1 MKKWLGIELTAIVF
15 LMLLL
20 TIPCVALCETDSLEN
35 LLQKKLGP
43 RQRLDILIN
52 IAKAK
57 HHEGDRHCLIYAE
70 DALLLADSIKDVE
83 RIAEANHI
91 SGLAWKLY
99 GDNSTAILK
108 LYHAAENYKA
118 QNEQHKYSIVLAD
131 IGETYRA
138 NGNHSISIE
147 YLRSALT
154 IQKELADSQNL
165 AITYNRLAASSYEVL
180 ISQPSYQKFVK
191 GTNQGYEEI
200 QQILETDI
208 SLKQCLDSTLN
219 FIENSEQIAKKLA
232 LDEIVISN
240 NTILGATY
248 AAIFEFNKADSI
260 LNFALE
266 MILRNKVEKEIP
278 LIYYNFAR
286 LRMYEKRYEEAI
298 TFSLQAF
305 DLAQKNE
312 TKIYRLL
319 SSYLLGELYQKV
331 KNYPEAIKYMNTA
344 HEEISYY
351 YKNDLGLRINALQFQ
366 NELDKKES
374 NLVLQRTKTKYL
386 IHFLMYISIIF
397 ILFFAAIVL
406 KNKKLKKLNLQLER
420 KSHTIELQNEELKIL
435 NAEKDKFF
443 SIIAHDLKGPLGTF
457 VSINDIILEEIEKKR
472 IDKVK
477 LLSGNLQIVSYHIY
491 GLLENLLD
499 WSRVQR
505 NSIQYNP
512 KSVRLNRLIEE
523 SVQLVGDGAK
533 RKGINLTINTIEN
546 LEIVTDPNMVQ
557 TILRNL
563 ASNAIKYTSEG
574 GTVTVSAKLKDD
586 KALICVEDTGI
597 GMSPE
602 IIDGLFK
609 LNGSSNRLG
618 TDQEPSTGLGLILC
632 KEFVEK
638 MGGEINIESEVGK
651 GSKFAVSLPL

>member
-20 TIPCVALCETDSLEN
+20 TIPCVALCDTDSLEN

-70 DALLLADSIKDVE
+70 DALMLADSIKDVE

-91 SGLAWKLY
+91 SGLSWKLC

-108 LYHAAENYKA
+108 LYHAAENYKV
-118 QNEQHKYSIVLAD
+118 QNMQQKYSIVLAD

-154 IQKELADSQNL
+154 IQKELADSQNI

-180 ISQPSYQKFVK
+180 ISQPSYQKFIK
-191 GTNQGYEEI
+191 GSNQSYNEI
-200 QQILETDI
+200 KRILETDI
-208 SLKQCLDSTLN
+208 NLKQHLDSTLN
-219 FIENSEQIAKKLA
+219 FLYNSERIARKLI
-232 LDEIVISN
+232 LNETIISN

-248 AAIFEFNKADSI
+248 AAIYEFNKADSI

-266 MILRNKVEKEIP
+266 MILGNKVEKEIP

-298 TFSLQAF
+298 NFSLQAF

-331 KNYPEAIKYMNTA
+331 ENYPEAIKYMNTA

-351 YKNDLGLRINALQFQ
+351 YKNDLGLRINALQYQ

-386 IHFLMYISIIF
+386 IHFVMYISIIF
-397 ILFFAAIVL
+397 ILFFASILL

-420 KSHTIELQNEELKIL
+420 KSHTIALQNEELKIL

-457 VSINDIILEEIEKKR
+457 VSINDLILEEIEKKR
-472 IDKVK
+472 IEKVK

-499 WSRVQR
+499 WSRIQR
-505 NSIQYNP
+505 NSIQFNP
-512 KSVRLNRLIEE
+512 KPVRLNRLIEE
-523 SVQLVGDGAK
+523 SVQLVSDGAK

-638 MGGEINIESEVGK
+638 MGGEINIESETGK
-651 GSKFAVSLPL
+651 GSKFSVTLPL

>member
-15 LMLLL
+15 LMLLFS
-20 TIPCVALCETDSLEN
+20 IPYFAMSDTDSIEN
-35 LLQKKLGP
+35 LLQKKLEP

-70 DALLLADSIKDVE
+70 DALMLADSIKDVE

-91 SGLAWKLY
+91 SGLSWKLC

-108 LYHAAENYKA
+108 LYHAAENYKV
-118 QNEQHKYSIVLAD
+118 QNMQQKYSIVLAD

-147 YLRSALT
+147 YLCSALT

-165 AITYNRLAASSYEVL
+165 AITYNRLAASNYEVF

-191 GTNQGYEEI
+191 GANQGYEEI
-200 QQILETDI
+200 QRILETDI
-208 SLKQCLDSTLN
+208 PLKQCLDSTLN

-232 LDEIVISN
+232 LYEIVISN

-298 TFSLQAF
+298 NFSLQAF

-331 KNYPEAIKYMNTA
+331 ENYPAAIKYMNIA

-386 IHFLMYISIIF
+386 IHFVMYISIIF
-397 ILFFAAIVL
+397 ILFFASILL

-420 KSHTIELQNEELKIL
+420 KSHTIALQNEELKIL

-457 VSINDIILEEIEKKR
+457 VSINDLILEEIEKKR
-472 IDKVK
+472 IEKVK

-512 KSVRLNRLIEE
+512 KPVRLNRLIEE
-523 SVQLVGDGAK
+523 SVQLVSDGAK

-651 GSKFAVSLPL
+651 GSKFSVTLPL

>member
-15 LMLLL
+15 LMLLFS
-20 TIPCVALCETDSLEN
+20 IPYFAMSDTDSLEN

-43 RQRLDILIN
+43 RQRLGILIN

-70 DALLLADSIKDVE
+70 DALMLADSIKDVE

-91 SGLAWKLY
+91 SGLSWKLC

-108 LYHAAENYKA
+108 LYHAAENYKV
-118 QNEQHKYSIVLAD
+118 QNMQQKYSIVLAD

-147 YLRSALT
+147 YLCSALT

-165 AITYNRLAASSYEVL
+165 AITYNRLAASNYEVF

-191 GTNQGYEEI
+191 GANQGYEEI
-200 QQILETDI
+200 QRILETDI
-208 SLKQCLDSTLN
+208 PLKQCLDSTLN

-298 TFSLQAF
+298 NFSLQAF

-331 KNYPEAIKYMNTA
+331 ENYPAAIKYMNIA

-386 IHFLMYISIIF
+386 IHFVMYISIIF
-397 ILFFAAIVL
+397 ILFFAAILL

-420 KSHTIELQNEELKIL
+420 KSHTIVLQNEELKIL

-457 VSINDIILEEIEKKR
+457 VSINDLILEEIEKKR
-472 IDKVK
+472 IEKVK

-512 KSVRLNRLIEE
+512 KPVRLNRLIEE
-523 SVQLVGDGAK
+523 SVQLVSDGAK

-638 MGGEINIESEVGK
+638 MGGEINIESEVGN
-651 GSKFAVSLPL
+651 GSKFSVTLPL

>member
-20 TIPCVALCETDSLEN
+20 TIPCVALCDTDSLEN

-70 DALLLADSIKDVE
+70 DALMLADSIKDVE

-91 SGLAWKLY
+91 SGLSWKLC

-108 LYHAAENYKA
+108 LYHAAENYKV
-118 QNEQHKYSIVLAD
+118 QNMQQKYSIVLAD

-165 AITYNRLAASSYEVL
+165 AITYNRLAASNYEVF

-191 GTNQGYEEI
+191 GANQGYEEI
-200 QQILETDI
+200 QRILETDI
-208 SLKQCLDSTLN
+208 PLKQCLDSTLN

-232 LDEIVISN
+232 LYEIVISN

-298 TFSLQAF
+298 NFSLQAF

-331 KNYPEAIKYMNTA
+331 ENYPAAIKYMNIA

-386 IHFLMYISIIF
+386 IHFVMYISIIF
-397 ILFFAAIVL
+397 ILFFASILL

-420 KSHTIELQNEELKIL
+420 KSHTIALQNEELKIL

-457 VSINDIILEEIEKKR
+457 VSINDLILEEIEKKR
-472 IDKVK
+472 IEKVK

-499 WSRVQR
+499 WSRIQR
-505 NSIQYNP
+505 NSIQFNP
-512 KSVRLNRLIEE
+512 KPVRLNRLIEE
-523 SVQLVGDGAK
+523 SVQLVSDGAK

-638 MGGEINIESEVGK
+638 MGGEINIESETGK
-651 GSKFAVSLPL
+651 GSKFSVTLPL

>member
-20 TIPCVALCETDSLEN
+20 TIPCVALCDTDSLEN

-70 DALLLADSIKDVE
+70 DALMLADSIKDVE

-91 SGLAWKLY
+91 SGLSWKLC

-108 LYHAAENYKA
+108 LYHAAENYKV
-118 QNEQHKYSIVLAD
+118 QNMQQKYSIVLAD

-147 YLRSALT
+147 YLCSALT

-165 AITYNRLAASSYEVL
+165 AITYNRLAASNYEVF

-191 GTNQGYEEI
+191 GANQGYEEI
-200 QQILETDI
+200 QRILETDI
-208 SLKQCLDSTLN
+208 PLKQCLDSTLN

-232 LDEIVISN
+232 LYEIVISN

-298 TFSLQAF
+298 NFSLQAF

-331 KNYPEAIKYMNTA
+331 ENYPAAIKYMNIA

-386 IHFLMYISIIF
+386 IHFVMYISIIF
-397 ILFFAAIVL
+397 ILFFASILL

-420 KSHTIELQNEELKIL
+420 KSHTIALQNEELKIL

-457 VSINDIILEEIEKKR
+457 VSINDLILEEIEKKR
-472 IDKVK
+472 IEKVK

-499 WSRVQR
+499 WSRIQR
-505 NSIQYNP
+505 NSIQFNP
-512 KSVRLNRLIEE
+512 KPVRLNRLIEE
-523 SVQLVGDGAK
+523 SVQLVSDGAK

-638 MGGEINIESEVGK
+638 MGGEINIESETGK
-651 GSKFAVSLPL
+651 GSKFSVTLPL

>member
-1 MKKWLGIELTAIVF
+1 MKIRLGIELTAKVF
-15 LMLLL
+15 LMILLA
-20 TIPCVALCETDSLEN
+20 IPFISLSDTDSLEN

-57 HHEGDRHCLIYAE
+57 HHEGDKHSLMYAE
-70 DALLLADSIKDVE
+70 DALLLADSIKDVDL
-83 RIAEANHI
+83 IAEANHI
-91 SGLAWKLY
+91 SGLAWKLC

-108 LYHAAENYKA
+108 LYHAAENYKL

-138 NGNHSISIE
+138 NGNHALSIE
-147 YLRSALT
+147 YLGKALT
-154 IQKELADSQNL
+154 IQKELADSQNI
-165 AITYNRLAASSYEVL
+165 AITYNRLAASNYEVL
-180 ISQPSYQKFVK
+180 VSQPSYQKFIK
-191 GTNQGYEEI
+191 GANQSYVEI
-200 QQILETDI
+200 KRILEADI
-208 SLKQCLDSTLN
+208 NLKQCLDSTLD
-219 FIENSEQIAKKLA
+219 FLYNSERISHKFD
-232 LDEIVISN
+232 LDETIISN

-248 AAIFEFNKADSI
+248 AAIYEFNKADSTLTI
-260 LNFALE
+260 ALDLIE
-266 MILRNKVEKEIP
+266 KNKVEKDRP
-278 LIYYNFAR
+278 LILYNFAR
-286 LRMYEKRYEEAI
+286 LRMYEKRFKEAI
-298 TFSLQAF
+298 NFSLQAF
-305 DLAQKNE
+305 ELAQKSE

-331 KNYPEAIKYMNTA
+331 ENYPEAIKYMNIA
-344 HEEISYY
+344 NEEIAYY
-351 YKNDLGLRINALQFQ
+351 YKNDLGLRINALQYQ

-386 IHFLMYISIIF
+386 IHFVMYISIIF
-397 ILFFAAIVL
+397 VLFFASILL

-420 KSHTIELQNEELKIL
+420 KSHTIALQNEELKIL

-457 VSINDIILEEIEKKR
+457 VSINDLILEEIEKKR
-472 IDKVK
+472 IEKVK
-477 LLSGNLQIVSYHIY
+477 LLSDNLQIVSYHIY

-499 WSRVQR
+499 WSRIQR
-505 NSIQYNP
+505 NSIHYNP
-512 KSVRLNRLIEE
+512 KPVRLDWLIEE

-563 ASNAIKYTSEG
+563 VSNAIKYTHEG
-574 GTVTVSAKLKDD
+574 GTVKVSAKLKGD
-586 KALICVEDTGI
+586 LVSICVEDTGI

-618 TDQEPSTGLGLILC
+618 TDHEPSTGLGLILC
-632 KEFVEK
+632 KEFIEK
-638 MGGEINIESEVGK
+638 MGGEINIESETGK
-651 GSKFAVSLPL
+651 GSKFSVSLPL

>member
-15 LMLLL
+15 LMLLFS
-20 TIPCVALCETDSLEN
+20 IPYFAMSDTDSLEN

-70 DALLLADSIKDVE
+70 DALMLADSIKDVE

-91 SGLAWKLY
+91 SGLSWKLC

-108 LYHAAENYKA
+108 LYHAAENYKV
-118 QNEQHKYSIVLAD
+118 QNMQQKYSIVLAD

-147 YLRSALT
+147 YLCSALT

-165 AITYNRLAASSYEVL
+165 AITYNRLAASNYEVF

-191 GTNQGYEEI
+191 GANQGYEEI
-200 QQILETDI
+200 QRILETDI
-208 SLKQCLDSTLN
+208 PLKQCLDSTLN

-298 TFSLQAF
+298 NFSLQAF

-331 KNYPEAIKYMNTA
+331 ENYPAAIKYMNIA

-386 IHFLMYISIIF
+386 IHFVMYISIIF
-397 ILFFAAIVL
+397 ILFFASILL

-420 KSHTIELQNEELKIL
+420 KSHTIALQNEELKIL

-457 VSINDIILEEIEKKR
+457 VSINDLILEEIEKKR
-472 IDKVK
+472 IEKVK

-512 KSVRLNRLIEE
+512 RPVRLNRLIEE
-523 SVQLVGDGAK
+523 SVQLVSDGAK

-651 GSKFAVSLPL
+651 GSKFSVTLPL